1 MIPRARPVP
10 TPLLWPLL
18 SLLLLVPLPS
28 LAGQAPA
35 NEDVPA
41 ETTEAPSASFVP
53 ESARLI
59 DDAEYERPPAVLRI
73 LAEMGGVLV
82 GQFVGTFVGLIAAGG
97 VRMLTDNASLT
108 HAAFF
113 VPFGSAVAL
122 GAYVTGQLMGGEA
135 RLAGPF
141 LGALVGCAAGLLIN
155 ARIGYENLGPF
166 FMSILIPMPFMML
179 GAIIGY
185 EVTEHGGK
193 PRTVQPL
200 VSFASRGAA
209 VGLAGTF

>member
-1 MIPRARPVP
+1 MIPQARVVP
-10 TPLLWPLL
+10 TLLLWSLL

-35 NEDVPA
+35 DEDVPA
-41 ETTEAPSASFVP
+41 ETTEAPSESFVP
-53 ESARLI
+53 ESARLL
-59 DDAEYERPPAVLRI
+59 DASERPPAVLRI

-82 GQFVGTFVGLIAAGG
+82 GQFVGTFVGLIAASGA
-97 VRMLTDNASLT
+97 RMLADNTSLT
-108 HAAFF
+108 YAAFF

-122 GAYVTGQLMGGEA
+122 GAYIPGQLMGGEA
-135 RLAGPF
+135 RWAGPF

-155 ARIGYENLGPF
+155 ASIGYEHLGPF
-166 FMSILIPMPFMML
+166 FMSVLIPMPFMML

-193 PRTVQPL
+193 PRTIQPL
-200 VSFASRGAA
+200 VSFSSRGAA